1 MPVDQYRGRQ
11 KHEHIDELLEL
22 HSKRSA
28 TTYFC
33 IQEGLVTIPCRIRC
47 TNKELKKLQARICDC
62 IVERKELATMRGDN
76 GNGQHGD
83 NLSCGGGGGDHVSH
97 SEVSIVQE
105 AVLHLEA
112 TSERPHEDFDPMEI
126 AEEEDDEDGIISV
139 FAQGHTE
146 TSGQQRISAD
156 ENVSG

>member
-11 KHEHIDELLEL
+11 KHEHIDELLEV

-62 IVERKELATMRGDN
+62 IVERKELATMRGDSQSLL
-76 GNGQHGD
+76 GESTCAD
-83 NLSCGGGGGDHVSH
+83 NRSH

-112 TSERPHEDFDPMEI
+112 TSERPEEDFDPMEVVDDDI
-126 AEEEDDEDGIISV
+126 AV
-139 FAQGHTE
+139 YAQGHVE
-146 TSGQQRISAD
+146 GSGRQRISVEETAVGD
-156 ENVSG
+156 ETTTSN